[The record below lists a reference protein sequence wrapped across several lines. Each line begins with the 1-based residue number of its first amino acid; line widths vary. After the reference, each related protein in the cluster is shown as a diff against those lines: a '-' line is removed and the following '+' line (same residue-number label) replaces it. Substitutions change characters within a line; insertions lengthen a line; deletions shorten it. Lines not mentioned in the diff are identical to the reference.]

1 MAEENESQEKTEEPS
16 QRKLEQAKE
25 DGKVLTSKEM
35 YVFTSLAMAFFFM
48 TIISLFLKPYIME
61 WSKLFQFDKHTLDH
75 FSSIRQIQL
84 SKLNDSYFFILKI
97 TLMVGIPLF
106 LTVCFT
112 QTAVGGINFSTKAVM
127 PKASKLDP
135 IKGIKKIFS
144 IKGLVELGKAVL
156 KIVLLFGV
164 SIYVINLMLPNLLNI
179 PSGSLAS
186 AINQMK
192 YSFPQLLGSLLIALL
207 IIATI
212 DYFWQS
218 YTHKKELMMS
228 RQDQKD
234 EYKQTEGSPEVKAK
248 IRRMQMETAANA
260 TKQRE
265 AVKDV
270 SEATAVITNPTHFAV
285 ALKYNVGDS
294 GAPQVLAMG
303 RGKIAEDIMKKA
315 SEHNVTIFQSPLL
328 ARALYYTSN
337 IGDEI
342 SEKLY
347 NAVAIALAY
356 IYKLDQGESLIEPT
370 IVVPNDLQFDEF
382 GNKQVGDLNA

>member
-25 DGKVLTSKEM
+25 DGKVLSSKEM
-35 YVFTSLAMAFFFM
+35 YVFTTLSMALFFM
-48 TIISLFLKPYIME
+48 IVISLFMKPYVME
-61 WSKLFQFDKHTLDH
+61 WSKLFNFDQHTLDQ
-75 FSSIRQIQL
+75 FTSIKQLQL
-84 SKLNDSYFFILKI
+84 SKLYDSYLFVLKI
-97 TLMVGIPLF
+97 TIVVGLPLF
-106 LTVCFT
+106 LTVCLT
-112 QTAVGGINFSTKAVM
+112 QTAVGGINFSTKAIAF
-127 PKASKLDP
+127 KANKMDP
-135 IKGIKKIFS
+135 IKGIKKILS
-144 IKGLVELGKAVL
+144 VKGLVELGKAIL
-156 KIVLLFGV
+156 KIILLFGI
-164 SIYVINLMLPNLLNI
+164 SIYVIHLMLPNLLNI
-179 PSGSLAS
+179 PNGSLAN
-186 AINQMK
+186 AIVQMK
-192 YSFPQLLGSLLIALL
+192 YSFPQLLGALLIALL
-207 IIATI
+207 IIAAI

-270 SEATAVITNPTHFAV
+270 SEATAVITNPTHFAI
-285 ALKYNVGDS
+285 ALKYTVGDT
-294 GAPQVLAMG
+294 GAPKVLAMG
-303 RGKIAEDIMKKA
+303 RGKIAEDIMEKA
-315 SEHNVTIFQSPLL
+315 KEFNVTVFQSPLL
-328 ARALYYTSN
+328 ARALYFTSN

-356 IYKLDQGESLIEPT
+356 IYRLDQGESLVAPEIE
-370 IVVPNDLQFDEF
+370 IPNELQFDEF
-382 GNKQVGDLNA
+382 GNKKLGD

>member
-1 MAEENESQEKTEEPS
+1 
-16 QRKLEQAKE
+16 
-25 DGKVLTSKEM
+25 
-35 YVFTSLAMAFFFM
+35 
-48 TIISLFLKPYIME
+48 
-61 WSKLFQFDKHTLDH
+61 
-75 FSSIRQIQL
+75 
-84 SKLNDSYFFILKI
+84 
-97 TLMVGIPLF
+97 
-106 LTVCFT
+106 
-112 QTAVGGINFSTKAVM
+112 
-127 PKASKLDP
+127 
-135 IKGIKKIFS
+135 
-144 IKGLVELGKAVL
+144 
-156 KIVLLFGV
+156 
-164 SIYVINLMLPNLLNI
+164 
-179 PSGSLAS
+179 
-186 AINQMK
+186 MK

-265 AVKDV
+265 AVNDV

-315 SEHNVTIFQSPLL
+315 SDHKVTIFQSPLL

-337 IGDEI
+337 IGEEI

-347 NAVAIALAY
+347 SAVAIALAY

-370 IVVPNDLQFDEF
+370 INVPSDLQFDEF
-382 GNKQVGDLNA
+382 GNKQAGDLNA